1 MAKISGL
8 LDMGRRG
15 MMLNQSAIQTTSH
28 NIANKSTEGYSRQRV
43 DFKSSPSTDE
53 GRYQLGTGAK
63 LANISR
69 TNNPWI
75 EKQLERENSQFSNL
89 DQKAKALGRLESAL
103 NEQSIKGIN
112 DGIAGFFNSF
122 RELANSPES
131 VVARTQVREAAIT
144 LVKRFQDAR
153 EQLDDVHVDMNKN
166 ISFAV
171 NEVNQLAKELA
182 AVNEEIQRIEMG
194 SNMESA
200 NDARDYRDMLVK
212 KLSAKMN
219 VSHAEDAHTGMVN
232 LQAGRSIIMVAG
244 TTFNQLKTVEDT
256 NGKTRIMQ
264 ELSEGGTQLDVTDQ
278 FTQGQI
284 GAAIEVRDTTTDQ
297 MIDNLENLAAN
308 LFAEVNKAHREG
320 YDRQNGLG
328 GDFFEV
334 QDPQKGFSVYNMS
347 VAKAIAKDVSRIAA
361 AAQPN
366 APGDNTVANLIH
378 SLQSRPMMDGQYS
391 YDDYYNAK
399 VSEIGVLTQR
409 IGTSLEGQK
418 NSLDQMQN
426 IRDSISGVSMDEEA
440 AKLIEYQ
447 KSFEASARLIKTA
460 DEMFDTVLNLKR
472 M

>member
-212 KLSAKMN
+212 N
-219 VSHAEDAHTGMVN
+219 
-232 LQAGRSIIMVAG
+232 
-244 TTFNQLKTVEDT
+244 FQLK
-256 NGKTRIMQ
+256 
-264 ELSEGGTQLDVTDQ
+264 
-278 FTQGQI
+278 
-284 GAAIEVRDTTTDQ
+284 
-297 MIDNLENLAAN
+297 
-308 LFAEVNKAHREG
+308 
-320 YDRQNGLG
+320 
-328 GDFFEV
+328 
-334 QDPQKGFSVYNMS
+334 
-347 VAKAIAKDVSRIAA
+347 
-361 AAQPN
+361 
-366 APGDNTVANLIH
+366 
-378 SLQSRPMMDGQYS
+378 
-391 YDDYYNAK
+391 
-399 VSEIGVLTQR
+399 
-409 IGTSLEGQK
+409 
-418 NSLDQMQN
+418 
-426 IRDSISGVSMDEEA
+426 
-440 AKLIEYQ
+440 
-447 KSFEASARLIKTA
+447 
-460 DEMFDTVLNLKR
+460 
-472 M
+472 

>member
-200 NDARDYRDMLVK
+200 NDAP
-212 KLSAKMN
+212 
-219 VSHAEDAHTGMVN
+219 EDAHTGMVN